1 MGDISAL
8 DDEKKAT
15 ENARIEGEAATVNP
29 TIVTLSI
36 SEEEERRVPAD
47 LFVLCRE
54 NIGQVTRYKTHM
66 QVLIHGSIFLRD
78 LLAGCT
84 PSDGNEGCPSDKVP
98 EIEMTESHSVVF
110 VFLLSLY
117 IEGKALRSALE
128 QKCSESA
135 EQYSR

>member
-8 DDEKKAT
+8 DDGKKAT
-15 ENARIEGEAATVNP
+15 ENARPEEEAATVNS
-29 TIVTLSI
+29 TILTLSI

-47 LFVLCRE
+47 FFVLCRA
-54 NIGQVTRYKTHM
+54 NTGQVTRFKTHK
-66 QVLIHGSIFLRD
+66 QALIHSSIFFRD
-78 LLAGCT
+78 LFAGCT
-84 PSDGNEGCPSDKVP
+84 PSDGDEGCPSDEVH

-117 IEGKALRSALE
+117 IKGNALRSTLE
-128 QKCSESA
+128 QNCSESA